1 MTANEPPQKS
11 TSSKDESTP
20 HQSETGKP
28 DSDAVENAKVET
40 KTGTTVK
47 ATDPVSPVAAEEQN
61 STMAEPKRIQKTILP
76 VSGKVISVET
86 AASLTPDT
94 PPWTLQQFFNGEID
108 LDVELSKRFVN
119 TPVMST
125 ISFRS
130 LGTKTGRSV
139 ATLATQDGAATL
151 VFDVDAVSKEVQL
164 SFTFGSMLTLR
175 FGLDNL
181 SDMDRGRWLELMRR
195 EQGGLAFLWG
205 AERWEHDY
213 LICIARKYFTNIYA
227 FSPYNF
233 EAAICMTQDVTQ
245 KLLSWLEEFW
255 TSESSD
261 EEPPKLLTW

>member
-1 MTANEPPQKS
+1 MTANKPPQKPAS
-11 TSSKDESTP
+11 GKDETASGK
-20 HQSETGKP
+20 SETGKP
-28 DSDAVENAKVET
+28 DAAVENAKAET
-40 KTGTTVK
+40 KPDTTVK
-47 ATDPVSPVAAEEQN
+47 ATEPVATTAPEEKK
-61 STMAEPKRIQKTILP
+61 STVTEPNRIQKTILP
-76 VSGKVISVET
+76 VSGKIISVET
-86 AASLTPDT
+86 AAAPTPDT

-125 ISFRS
+125 IGFRS

-151 VFDVDAVSKEVQL
+151 VFDVDAASREVQL

-175 FGLDNL
+175 FGMDNL

-213 LICIARKYFTNIYA
+213 LICIARKYFTNLYA

-233 EAAICMTQDVTQ
+233 EAAICMTQEVTK
-245 KLLSWLEEFW
+245 KLLNWLEEFW
-255 TSESSD
+255 TSEPSD